1 MAFFRDQFVPLL
13 LAVLVHA
20 AAVLALMGGF
30 NPEQEVSQVIKPKIV
45 NSTLLVLE
53 PKAKPKVAPKPKAA
67 EPKPQPPVTRP
78 EPKPTPQPKAAP
90 GPEKPRPDP
99 DAIRKEAEA
108 RIEAQKERLRQERL
122 KRLAEQSF
130 ADALAQEADAL
141 SDSDDD
147 TVALSYQQGMMQLIV
162 ANWSRPPSARNGMKA
177 RLLLELVPTGDVVSV
192 SIVESSGNAAFDRS
206 AERAVRKAQRFE
218 VPDDPRL
225 FEEKF
230 RRLYLLFQP
239 EDLLR

>member
-206 AERAVRKAQRFE
+206 AEQAVRKAQRFE